1 VTEPRREEE
10 DRDVAERRRGAPDAR
25 ASGVMPALHVHRL
38 ADALAPNELAKLG
51 TDELVRFLA
60 PRRWFGAKA
69 GAPSSARVR
78 DAITLP
84 WEDGRFAI
92 ARLEVTTGTSAEP
105 RLYQLPLSVR
115 STDEIGGTPP
125 RSTLARVIAG
135 EGEGLLFDAVEDGA
149 FLRALADSFQR
160 GGSFG
165 NADSRW
171 VIESLGAAPLVVP
184 TSAELRVGSAE
195 QSNTSLVIGDQA
207 ILKLFRKLESGDHP
221 DVELTRF
228 LTLEARF
235 PHTPALLGVIRFEDG
250 GRPTVAG
257 MLQEFLPGS
266 TDAWAYA
273 LAKGRPYFQAARD
286 GNPSHEFVGDAE
298 QLGVVTRAM
307 HEALATGRGAA
318 LAPEPADQ
326 AAVQR
331 WASGAKD
338 WIRNGFAL
346 LEKQLRARAVPKERA
361 PEAEALVRRGDYY
374 LDVVDEI
381 VNTVRGDA
389 GLAIRIHGDYH
400 LGQVLRTAGDDFM
413 VIDFEGE
420 PARPLA
426 ERREKASPLRDV
438 AGMLRSFAYAAAT
451 LGMEAKALD
460 MGTRELRIGR
470 WERDT
475 RDAFLRGYLRDTA
488 ADRGA
493 SRILPSDSG
502 HTRALLRL
510 FETEK
515 AFYELMYELN
525 NRPDWTWI
533 PMRGIAKSSQ

>member
-1 VTEPRREEE
+1 
-10 DRDVAERRRGAPDAR
+10 
-25 ASGVMPALHVHRL
+25 MPALHVPRL
-38 ADALAPNELAKLG
+38 ADALAPNELAKLT

-69 GAPSSARVR
+69 GTPSAARVR
-78 DAITLP
+78 DAIALP
-84 WEDGRFAI
+84 WEGGRFAI
-92 ARLEVTTGTSAEP
+92 ARLEVTTGNATEP
-105 RLYQLPLSVR
+105 RLYQLPLCVR
-115 STDEIGGTPP
+115 SADEIGDASP
-125 RSTLARVIAG
+125 RSTLARVVAG
-135 EGEGLLFDAVEDGA
+135 DGEGLLFDAVEDGA
-149 FLRALADSFQR
+149 FLRALADSFQH

-165 NADSRW
+165 NAEARW
-171 VIESLGAAPLVVP
+171 VVEPLSAAPLVIP
-184 TSAELRVGSAE
+184 ASAKLRVGSAE

-207 ILKLFRKLESGDHP
+207 ILKLFRKLETGEHP

-228 LTLEARF
+228 LTIDARF
-235 PHTPALLGVIRFEDG
+235 PHTPALLGVVRFEDAG
-250 GRPTVAG
+250 GPTVAG

-273 LAKGRPYFQAARD
+273 LAKGRPYFQAARES
-286 GNPSHEFVGDAE
+286 NPPNEFVGDAE

-307 HEALATGRGAA
+307 HEALATGRDASF
-318 LAPEPADQ
+318 APEPADQ

-331 WASGAKD
+331 WASAAKE

-346 LEKQLRARAVPKERA
+346 LEKQLRARALPKERA

-374 LDVVDEI
+374 MSIVDEI
-381 VNTVRGDA
+381 VNNVRGDA

-460 MGTRELRIGR
+460 MPTRELRIGR

-475 RDAFLRGYLRDTA
+475 REAFLRGYLRDP
-488 ADRGA
+488 DGNRSV
-493 SRILPSDSG
+493 SRILPSDSS

-533 PMRGIAKSSQ
+533 PMRGIAKSSS

>member
-1 VTEPRREEE
+1 MSVTLPT
-10 DRDVAERRRGAPDAR
+10 
-25 ASGVMPALHVHRL
+25 LHVSRL
-38 ADALAPNELAKLG
+38 ADALAPNELAKLK

-69 GAPSSARVR
+69 GTPSAARVR
-78 DAITLP
+78 DAIGLP
-84 WEDGRFAI
+84 WEGGGRFAI
-92 ARLEVTTGTSAEP
+92 ARLEVMTGNASEP
-105 RLYQLPLSVR
+105 RLYQLPLCVR
-115 STDEIGGTPP
+115 SADEVGDAPP
-125 RSTLARVIAG
+125 LSTLARVVAG
-135 EGEGLLFDAVEDGA
+135 DGEGLLFDAVEDGT
-149 FLRALADSFQR
+149 FLRALGDSFQH

-165 NADSRW
+165 DAEARW
-171 VIESLGAAPLVVP
+171 VVESLSATPLVIP
-184 TSAELRVGSAE
+184 ASAKLRVGSAE

-207 ILKLFRKLESGDHP
+207 ILKLFRKLETGEHP

-228 LTLEARF
+228 LTLDARF
-235 PHTPALLGVIRFEDG
+235 PHTPALLGVIRFEDA

-273 LAKGRPYFQAARD
+273 LAKGRPYFQAARE
-286 GNPSHEFVGDAE
+286 GNPANDFAADAE
-298 QLGVVTRAM
+298 HLGVVTRAM
-307 HEALATGRGAA
+307 HEALATGRDAA
-318 LAPEPADQ
+318 LVPEAADQ
-326 AAVQR
+326 AAVHR
-331 WASGAKD
+331 WASSAKE

-346 LEKQLRARAVPKERA
+346 LEKQLRARALPRERA

-374 LDVVDEI
+374 ASVVDEI
-381 VNTVRGDA
+381 VNDVRGDA

-426 ERREKASPLRDV
+426 ERREKASALRDV

-460 MGTRELRIGR
+460 MPTRELRIGR

-475 RDAFLRGYLRDTA
+475 REAFLRGYLRDPE
-488 ADRGA
+488 GSA
-493 SRILPSDSG
+493 SRILPSESS

>member
-1 VTEPRREEE
+1 MTQPRSE
-10 DRDVAERRRGAPDAR
+10 DRDVEERRRGAPDAH
-25 ASGVMPALHVHRL
+25 ASGMMPALHVSRL

-51 TDELVRFLA
+51 TDEIVRFLA

-69 GAPSSARVR
+69 GTPSVARVR
-78 DAITLP
+78 DAIALP
-84 WEDGRFAI
+84 WEGGRFAI
-92 ARLEVTTGTSAEP
+92 ARLEVTTANAAAP
-105 RLYQLPLSVR
+105 KLYQLPLCVR
-115 STDEIGGTPP
+115 GVGEIGDAPP
-125 RSTLARVIAG
+125 RSTLARVVAG
-135 EGEGLLFDAVEDGA
+135 DGEGLLFDAVEDGA

-160 GGSFG
+160 GGGSFG
-165 NADSRW
+165 NAESRW
-171 VIESLGAAPLVVP
+171 VIESLSATPLVIP
-184 TSAELRVGSAE
+184 ASAQLRVGSAE

-207 ILKLFRKLESGDHP
+207 ILKLFRKLEQGDHP

-228 LTLEARF
+228 LTLDARF
-235 PHTPALLGVIRFEDG
+235 PHTPALLGVVRFEDAG
-250 GRPTVAG
+250 IPTVAG

-273 LAKGRPYFQAARD
+273 LAKGRPYFQAARETS
-286 GNPSHEFVGDAE
+286 PSNDFLEDAE

-307 HEALATGRGAA
+307 HEALATGRDAS
-318 LAPEPADQ
+318 LVPEPVEQ
-326 AAVQR
+326 ALVQQ
-331 WASGAKD
+331 WASRAKH
-338 WIRNGFAL
+338 WIRDGFAL
-346 LEKQLRARAVPKERA
+346 LERQLRARALPKERA
-361 PEAEALVRRGDYY
+361 PEAEALVRRGDHYAA
-374 LDVVDEI
+374 VVDEI
-381 VNTVRGDA
+381 VNSVRGDA

-451 LGMEAKALD
+451 LGMEAEALD
-460 MGTRELRIGR
+460 MATRELRIGR

-475 RDAFLRGYLRDTA
+475 RDAFLRGYLRNPDG
-488 ADRGA
+488 DRRA
-493 SRILPSDSG
+493 SRILPSDST

-533 PMRGIAKSSQ
+533 PMRGIAKS